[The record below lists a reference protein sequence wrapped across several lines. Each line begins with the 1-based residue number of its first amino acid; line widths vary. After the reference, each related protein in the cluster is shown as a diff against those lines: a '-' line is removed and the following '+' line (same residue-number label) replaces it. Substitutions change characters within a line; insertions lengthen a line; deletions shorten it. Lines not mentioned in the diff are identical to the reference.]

1 MTTGAIYGNFKN
13 RDELFIALGQTY
25 WAPVRP
31 RVKPGATFPEVMH
44 AIAEATLEA
53 IPERTTAAV
62 GRLTGLAYALTSP
75 NLRERVREITAG
87 SYEFGA
93 EWLRTL
99 GDERELPMPP
109 EHLVR
114 VIHALIEG
122 LVLQRIL
129 TPELC
134 PDEVFF
140 AAFAA
145 LAHRRAEPQSLHDAR
160 RRGTEWRG
168 GPGVRVG
175 VITKMATP
183 CPAARPRYAPAS
195 SWKAAVTLTC
205 HPRTAAAPARRAGR
219 WRRIAADPAISPPS
233 ARGRRTA

>member
-25 WAPVRP
+25 WAPVKP
-31 RVKPGATFPEVMH
+31 QLKPGATFAETMH
-44 AIAEATLEA
+44 AMAEATLKA

-62 GRLTGLAYALTSP
+62 GRLTGLAYTLSNAD
-75 NLRERVREITAG
+75 LRARVREITAS
-87 SYEFGA
+87 SYEIGA

-129 TPELC
+129 TPDLC

-140 AAFAA
+140 AAFSA
-145 LAHRRAEPQSLHDAR
+145 LADHRGVPNPNAKDIGEEPSAGR
-160 RRGTEWRG
+160 S
-168 GPGVRVG
+168 
-175 VITKMATP
+175 
-183 CPAARPRYAPAS
+183 PAS
-195 SWKAAVTLTC
+195 
-205 HPRTAAAPARRAGR
+205 G
-219 WRRIAADPAISPPS
+219 
-233 ARGRRTA
+233 